1 MLRCL
6 AENFISGAL
15 LGPAIAALTDPH
27 TVNTGLVALLGE
39 PEPLPASPRDQ
50 EEVEGT
56 EEAEVGELEEEE
68 LEGEREAAWDQLER
82 AAEWAASL
90 GNWRCRLSD
99 SHLLSATWPALHL
112 QVDPT
117 QVISHHHF
125 TPCYQVYL
133 PDSGRSWSVCRP
145 AAQLA
150 ALLTAL
156 QPEFGWIGR
165 LPLPA
170 RHSDRAATQIQG
182 IHQHQRSPS
191 NLKHHLLHFSSVMD
205 VG

>member
-1 MLRCL
+1 MGVLRCL
-6 AENFISGAL
+6 AENLISGAL

-99 SHLLSATWPALHL
+99 SHLLSDTWPALHL

-117 QVISHHHF
+117 HF
-125 TPCYQVYL
+125 TPSPPLQVSL

-145 AAQLA
+145 AAQLP

-182 IHQHQRSPS
+182 STNTSGHQAIS
-191 NLKHHLLHFSSVMD
+191 NIILLHFSSFMD